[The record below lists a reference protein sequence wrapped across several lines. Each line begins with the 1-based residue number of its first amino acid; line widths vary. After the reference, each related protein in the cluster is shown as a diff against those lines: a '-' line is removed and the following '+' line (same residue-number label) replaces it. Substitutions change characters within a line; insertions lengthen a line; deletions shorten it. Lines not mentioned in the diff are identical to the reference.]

1 MQALYIIANV
11 FLLIAAVVL
20 VVAVLM
26 QDGNSQGIGAVSGG
40 AETFFGK
47 TKARGIDEKL
57 KLITKDHCGCIHRAG
72 DRNDGAVVSPFIS
85 VRETVYMRKP

>member
-47 TKARGIDEKL
+47 TKARSVEAKL
-57 KLITKDHCGCIHRAG
+57 QKLTIWL
-72 DRNDGAVVSPFIS
+72 AVVFI
-85 VRETVYMRKP
+85 VLTAVLAIF

>member
-40 AETFFGK
+40 AETFFRQDQG
-47 TKARGIDEKL
+47 AR
-57 KLITKDHCGCIHRAG
+57 H
-72 DRNDGAVVSPFIS
+72 
-85 VRETVYMRKP
+85 

>member
-57 KLITKDHCGCIHRAG
+57 PPPPQIT
-72 DRNDGAVVSPFIS
+72 AVVFIVLAIVMTALS
-85 VRETVYMRKP
+85 SHLS

>member
-57 KLITKDHCGCIHRAG
+57 KLITKVA
-72 DRNDGAVVSPFIS
+72 AVVFIVLAIVMTALS
-85 VRETVYMRKP
+85 SHIA

>member
-57 KLITKDHCGCIHRAG
+57 KLITKII
-72 DRNDGAVVSPFIS
+72 AVVFIVLAIVMTALS
-85 VRETVYMRKP
+85 SHLS

>member
-47 TKARGIDEKL
+47 TKARCIDENL
-57 KLITKDHCGCIHRAG
+57 KLITKIT
-72 DRNDGAVVSPFIS
+72 AVVFIVLAIVMTALS
-85 VRETVYMRKP
+85 SLLS

>member
-57 KLITKDHCGCIHRAG
+57 KLITKITA
-72 DRNDGAVVSPFIS
+72 AVFIVLAIVMTALS
-85 VRETVYMRKP
+85 SHLS

>member
-26 QDGNSQGIGAVSGG
+26 QDGNSQGIGAVFLRHFQGVNAVAQGLGHLPPYLAVLKPFS
-40 AETFFGK
+40 
-47 TKARGIDEKL
+47 ARPRRVALMK
-57 KLITKDHCGCIHRAG
+57 
-72 DRNDGAVVSPFIS
+72 S
-85 VRETVYMRKP
+85 

>member
-47 TKARGIDEKL
+47 TKARGIDEEL
-57 KLITKDHCGCIHRAG
+57 KLITKIT
-72 DRNDGAVVSPFIS
+72 AVVFIVLAIVMTALS
-85 VRETVYMRKP
+85 SHLS

>member
-11 FLLIAAVVL
+11 FLLIAAIVL
-20 VVAVLM
+20 VVVVLM
-26 QDGNSQGIGAVSGG
+26 QDGNSDGLGAVAGG

-57 KLITKDHCGCIHRAG
+57 KLITKIA
-72 DRNDGAVVSPFIS
+72 AVVFIVLAIVMTALQS
-85 VRETVYMRKP
+85 HM

>member
-47 TKARGIDEKL
+47 TKASGIDEKL
-57 KLITKDHCGCIHRAG
+57 KLITKIT
-72 DRNDGAVVSPFIS
+72 AVVFIVLAIVMTALS
-85 VRETVYMRKP
+85 SHLS

>member
-11 FLLIAAVVL
+11 FLLIAAIVL

-26 QDGNSQGIGAVSGG
+26 QDGNSDGLGAVAGG

-57 KLITKDHCGCIHRAG
+57 KLITKIA
-72 DRNDGAVVSPFIS
+72 AVVFIVLAIIMTALQS
-85 VRETVYMRKP
+85 HM

>member
-11 FLLIAAVVL
+11 FLLIAAGVL

-57 KLITKDHCGCIHRAG
+57 KLITKIT
-72 DRNDGAVVSPFIS
+72 AVVFIVLAIVMTALS
-85 VRETVYMRKP
+85 SHLS

>member
-57 KLITKDHCGCIHRAG
+57 KLIPRSLRLYSSCWR
-72 DRNDGAVVSPFIS
+72 S
-85 VRETVYMRKP
+85 

>member
-57 KLITKDHCGCIHRAG
+57 KLITKITAG
-72 DRNDGAVVSPFIS
+72 VFIVLAIVMTALS
-85 VRETVYMRKP
+85 SHLS